1 MIKIK
6 RMTARFLHLFSIF
19 ILAFSLFTPLNLF
32 AQTNDINDENID
44 KLTVIENLVE
54 KQEKRLERR
63 GEIHPKLLQ
72 QGRTLASDTE
82 VSVIVQLSEAP
93 VALEKGKSKLQKR
106 TLSAT
111 SKEQIR
117 QKITSQQTEIT
128 NKLKQ
133 QRSEEHTS
141 ELQSRGHIVCRLLLE
156 KKK

>member
-6 RMTARFLHLFSIF
+6 RMTERILYLFSIF
-19 ILAFSLFTPLNLF
+19 ILAFSLFTPLNFF

-54 KQEKRLERR
+54 EQEKRLERR

-106 TLSAT
+106 
-111 SKEQIR
+111 
-117 QKITSQQTEIT
+117 KIG
-128 NKLKQ
+128 
-133 QRSEEHTS
+133 RAH
-141 ELQSRGHIVCRLLLE
+141 V
-156 KKK
+156 

>member
-117 QKITSQQTEIT
+117 QKIT
-128 NKLKQ
+128 
-133 QRSEEHTS
+133 RSEERRVGK
-141 ELQSRGHIVCRLLLE
+141 ESRSRRE
-156 KKK
+156 QTQ